1 MDKKWYFC
9 GYIINYK
16 ILDLRITMKKV
27 LIATCCIA
35 LLSGSLSVSAQTL
48 AGKSWSAD
56 NGNGTFTNPLFY
68 DEFSDPDIIRV
79 GEDYYLAGTT
89 MHSVPGLVVLHS
101 KDLVNW
107 KFSSYCFDRFDDSDD
122 FNLRN
127 DKEAYGQGIWAPAI
141 RYHNG
146 KFYIFSNINGHG
158 LQVYISDSAKGPWT
172 HHKVNGDIYDLSVLF
187 DEDGKIYA
195 VHKYGNVTVTELKPD
210 LSGPVEGSSK
220 VVIPEG
226 NAMGEGHHVYKINGM
241 YYILSADYSPMGRM
255 QCARSKSIWG
265 PYETCV
271 ISERESYGYAAGWS
285 VGNMGIGRPLPED
298 GFKFQNNKPNGVKLG
313 CATIHQG
320 GIVQAPDG
328 KWWGVS
334 MQDFNAV
341 GRTVCLSPITWVDGW
356 PYFGL
361 EKNLGRSPRTWFKP
375 NDAVKAPQTPYERC
389 DDFSGKTF
397 KPVWQWNHNP
407 NDKMWSLN
415 KERRGWLRLHSMPAK
430 QLLWAKN
437 TLTQRAIGPVSYTS
451 VKLDASRLK
460 VGDEAGLGAI
470 NTPYA
475 SLGVVKTDKGLNL
488 RCYDQNTNKEVL
500 KPLAKSKVVWLRLWG
515 DYDKSQLQYSYSLDG
530 KTWENIGEQMLSP
543 YQLKTFQGVRVALY
557 AFNKKELNG
566 GVADF
571 DDFKVEEPMADR
583 TANLPIGKTIRFS
596 NLADGS
602 LMDATGHGLMHSS
615 GNRKDMRNQVKFVVE
630 DRGKGKIALKTAD
643 GRYVYI
649 AGAGLSGDVRL
660 TSDSSKEEEFLWQD
674 MLYNRCM
681 LLSLKTQRYV
691 GKNPVDGSPYS
702 ADFQGAD
709 AGMKNGC
716 VFSWEIVE

>member
-1 MDKKWYFC
+1 
-9 GYIINYK
+9 
-16 ILDLRITMKKV
+16 MKKF
-27 LIATCCIA
+27 LFATCCIA
-35 LLSGSLSVSAQTL
+35 LLGSSQGASARKKSAATQTSASLKLGKQTL
-48 AGKSWSAD
+48 VGKSWSAD

-79 GEDYYLAGTT
+79 GEDYFLAGTT

-107 KFSSYCFDRFDDSDD
+107 EFSSYCFDRFDDSDD

-127 DKEAYGQGIWAPAI
+127 GKEAYGQGIWAPAI

-158 LQVYISDSAKGPWT
+158 LQVFISDSAKGPWK
-172 HHKVNGDIYDLSVLF
+172 HHQIKGDIYDLSVLF
-187 DEDGKIYA
+187 DDDGKIYA
-195 VHKYGNVTVTELKPD
+195 IHKYGNVTVTELKPD

-226 NAMGEGHHVYKINGM
+226 NAMGEGHHIYKINGM

-271 ISERESYGYAAGWS
+271 ISERESFGYSAAWT
-285 VGNMGIGRPLPED
+285 VGNVGLGRPVPED
-298 GFKFQNNKPNGVKLG
+298 GFVFKNNPAKDTRLS

-320 GIVQAPDG
+320 GIVEAPDG

-375 NDAVKAPQTPYERC
+375 NDAVKTPIATYDRC

-397 KPVWQWNHNP
+397 KPVWQWSHNP

-415 KERRGWLRLHSMPAK
+415 KERKGWLRLHAMPAK

-437 TLTQRAIGPVSYTS
+437 SLTQRAMGPVSYTS

-460 VGDEAGLGAI
+460 IGDEAGLGAI
-470 NTPYA
+470 NMPYA
-475 SLGVVKTDKGLNL
+475 SLGVVKTDKGLAL
-488 RCYDQNTNKEVL
+488 RCYDQNTNKEVI
-500 KPLAKSKVVWLRLWG
+500 KSLDKKVVWLRLWG
-515 DYDKSQLQYSYSLDG
+515 DYDKSQLQYAYSLDG
-530 KTWENIGEQMLSP
+530 KNWENIGEQILSP

-557 AFNKKELNG
+557 AFNKNEQNG

-571 DDFKVEEPMADR
+571 DDFMVEEPMADR
-583 TANLPIGKTIRFS
+583 TANLPIGKIVRFF
-596 NLADGS
+596 NLADGN
-602 LMDATGHGLMHSS
+602 LMNATKHGLMHDSW
-615 GNRKDMRNQVKFVVE
+615 NKKDMSQQVQFFVE
-630 DRGKGKIALKTAD
+630 DRGQGKVALKCAD

-660 TSDSSKEEEFLWQD
+660 TTDATQAEEFVWQD

-681 LLSLKTQRYV
+681 LLSMKTQRYV
-691 GKNPVDGSPYS
+691 GKHALDGSPYS

-716 VFSWEIVE
+716 VFTWEEVYSK

>member
-1 MDKKWYFC
+1 
-9 GYIINYK
+9 
-16 ILDLRITMKKV
+16 
-27 LIATCCIA
+27 
-35 LLSGSLSVSAQTL
+35 
-48 AGKSWSAD
+48 
-56 NGNGTFTNPLFY
+56 
-68 DEFSDPDIIRV
+68 
-79 GEDYYLAGTT
+79 
-89 MHSVPGLVVLHS
+89 
-101 KDLVNW
+101 
-107 KFSSYCFDRFDDSDD
+107 
-122 FNLRN
+122 
-127 DKEAYGQGIWAPAI
+127 
-141 RYHNG
+141 
-146 KFYIFSNINGHG
+146 
-158 LQVYISDSAKGPWT
+158 
-172 HHKVNGDIYDLSVLF
+172 
-187 DEDGKIYA
+187 
-195 VHKYGNVTVTELKPD
+195 
-210 LSGPVEGSSK
+210 
-220 VVIPEG
+220 
-226 NAMGEGHHVYKINGM
+226 
-241 YYILSADYSPMGRM
+241 
-255 QCARSKSIWG
+255 
-265 PYETCV
+265 
-271 ISERESYGYAAGWS
+271 
-285 VGNMGIGRPLPED
+285 
-298 GFKFQNNKPNGVKLG
+298 
-313 CATIHQG
+313 
-320 GIVQAPDG
+320 
-328 KWWGVS
+328 

-375 NDAVKAPQTPYERC
+375 NDMVKTPQAPYDRC

-415 KERRGWLRLHSMPAK
+415 KERKGWLRMHSMPAK

-530 KTWENIGEQMLSP
+530 KNWENIGEQMLSP

-557 AFNKKELNG
+557 AFNKKNVNG

-571 DDFKVEEPMADR
+571 DDFMVEEPMADR

-615 GNRKDMRNQVKFVVE
+615 GNRNDMRNQVKFVVE

-649 AGAGLSGDVRL
+649 SGAGLSGDVRL
-660 TSDSSKEEEFLWQD
+660 TSDSSKAEEFVWQD

-716 VFSWEIVE
+716 VFTWDVVE

>member
-1 MDKKWYFC
+1 
-9 GYIINYK
+9 
-16 ILDLRITMKKV
+16 MKKV
-27 LIATCCIA
+27 LFASCCMA
-35 LLSGSLSVSAQTL
+35 LLGCSVAATAQTKQL
-48 AGKSWSAD
+48 VKKSQPATATIKSWSAD
-56 NGNGTFTNPLFY
+56 NGNGTYTNPLFY

-107 KFSSYCFDRFDDSDD
+107 EFSSYCFDRFEDSDD

-127 DKEAYGQGIWAPAI
+127 GKEAYGQGIWAPAI

-158 LQVYISDSAKGPWT
+158 LQVFISDSAKGPWK
-172 HHKVNGDIYDLSVLF
+172 HHKIEGDIYDLSVLF
-187 DEDGKIYA
+187 DDDGKIYA
-195 VHKYGNVTVTELKPD
+195 IHKYGNVTVTELKPD

-271 ISERESYGYAAGWS
+271 ISERESFGYSAAWTTNNVGLGSS
-285 VGNMGIGRPLPED
+285 VPAD
-298 GFKFQNNKPNGVKLG
+298 GFEFKTGKPENTRLI
-313 CATIHQG
+313 CSTIHQG

-341 GRTVCLSPITWVDGW
+341 GRTTCLSPVTWVDGW

-375 NDAVKAPQTPYERC
+375 NDAVKTPQAPYDRC

-397 KPVWQWNHNP
+397 KPIWQWSHNP
-407 NDKMWSLN
+407 DDKMWSLN
-415 KERRGWLRLHSMPAK
+415 KERKGWLRLHSMPAK

-437 TLTQRAIGPVSYTS
+437 SLTQRAIGPVSYTS

-460 VGDEAGLGAI
+460 MGDEAGLGAI
-470 NTPYA
+470 NMPYA
-475 SLGVVKTDKGLNL
+475 SLGVVKTSNGLAL
-488 RCYDQNTNKEVL
+488 RCYDQRENKEVL
-500 KPLAKSKVVWLRLWG
+500 KDLDKANKVVWLRLYG

-530 KTWENIGEQMLSP
+530 KTWENIGGQIISS

-557 AFNKKELNG
+557 AFNKNEQNG
-566 GVADF
+566 GIADF

-583 TANLPIGKTIRFS
+583 TANLPLGKKVRFF
-596 NLADGS
+596 NLADGN
-602 LMDATGHGLMHSS
+602 LMDATRHGLMHDSWNKED
-615 GNRKDMRNQVKFVVE
+615 NREEVIFKVV
-630 DRGKGKIALKTAD
+630 DAGKGMVNLKTAD

-660 TSDSSKEEEFLWQD
+660 TTEAAKAEKFVWQD
-674 MLYNRCM
+674 MLYNHCM

-691 GKNPVDGSPYS
+691 GKHPKDGSPYS

-716 VFSWEIVE
+716 VFAWEEVK

>member
-1 MDKKWYFC
+1 MNK
-9 GYIINYK
+9 
-16 ILDLRITMKKV
+16 L
-27 LIATCCIA
+27 LIATFSLA
-35 LLSGSLSVSAQTL
+35 LCAGSISASAQNGQVSAQKKLVTQQQP
-48 AGKSWSAD
+48 SRTTWSAD
-56 NGNGTFTNPLFY
+56 NGNGTYTNPLFY

-107 KFSSYCFDRFDDSDD
+107 EFSSYCFDRFDDSDD

-127 DKEAYGQGIWAPAI
+127 GKEAYGQGIWAPAI

-158 LQVYISDSAKGPWT
+158 LQVFISDSAKGPWK
-172 HHKVNGDIYDLSVLF
+172 HHQIKGDIYDLSVLF
-187 DEDGKIYA
+187 DDDGKIYA
-195 VHKYGNVTVTELKPD
+195 IHKYGNVTVTELKPD

-226 NAMGEGHHVYKINGM
+226 NAMGEGHHIYKINGM

-271 ISERESYGYAAGWS
+271 ISERESFGYSAAWTVNN
-285 VGNMGIGRPLPED
+285 VGLGRPVPED
-298 GFKFQNNKPNGVKLG
+298 GFKFKTNKPSDETLI
-313 CATIHQG
+313 CSTIHQG
-320 GIVQAPDG
+320 GIVQAPNG

-341 GRTVCLSPITWVDGW
+341 GRTVCLSPVTWVDGW

-375 NDAVKAPQTPYERC
+375 NNVVKTPVATYDRC

-397 KPVWQWNHNP
+397 KSVWQWNHNP

-415 KERRGWLRLHSMPAK
+415 KERKGWLRLHSMPAK

-437 TLTQRAIGPVSYTS
+437 SLTQRAIGPVSYTS
-451 VKLDASRLK
+451 VKLDASKLK
-460 VGDEAGLGAI
+460 AGDEAGLGAI
-470 NTPYA
+470 NMPYS
-475 SLGVVKTDKGLNL
+475 SLGVVKTDKGLAL
-488 RCYDQNTNKEVL
+488 RCYDQNTNKEVVQ
-500 KPLAKSKVVWLRLWG
+500 PLDKKVVWLRLWG

-530 KTWENIGEQMLSP
+530 KNWENIGEQMISP

-557 AFNKKELNG
+557 AFNKKNVNG

-583 TANLPIGKTIRFS
+583 TANLPIGKTVRFF
-596 NLADGS
+596 NLADGN
-602 LMDATGHGLMHSS
+602 LMNATGHGLLHNSW
-615 GNRKDMRNQVKFVVE
+615 NRKDLSNQVKFVVE
-630 DRGKGKIALKTAD
+630 DRGQGKVALKAAD

-660 TSDSSKEEEFLWQD
+660 TSDASKAEVFVWQD
-674 MLYNRCM
+674 MLYNHCM

-691 GKNPVDGSPYS
+691 GKHPKDGSPYS

-716 VFSWEIVE
+716 VFSWEVVE

>member
-1 MDKKWYFC
+1 MNK
-9 GYIINYK
+9 
-16 ILDLRITMKKV
+16 LLV
-27 LIATCCIA
+27 ATFSLA
-35 LLSGSLSVSAQTL
+35 LCASSLSVSAQQKQT
-48 AGKSWSAD
+48 WSAD
-56 NGNGTFTNPLFY
+56 NGNGTYTNPLFY

-107 KFSSYCFDRFDDSDD
+107 EFSSYCFDRFDDSDD

-127 DKEAYGQGIWAPAI
+127 GKEAYGQGIWAPAI

-172 HHKVNGDIYDLSVLF
+172 HHKINGDIYDLSVLF
-187 DEDGKIYA
+187 DDDGKIYA
-195 VHKYGNVTVTELKPD
+195 IHKYGNVTVTELKPD

-226 NAMGEGHHVYKINGM
+226 NAMGEGHHIYKINGM

-271 ISERESYGYAAGWS
+271 ISERESFGYSAAWTVNN
-285 VGNMGIGRPLPED
+285 VGLGRPVPED
-298 GFKFQNNKPNGVKLG
+298 GFKFKNTHPVDTRLI
-313 CATIHQG
+313 CSTIHQG

-375 NDAVKAPQTPYERC
+375 NDAVKTPIATYDRC

-415 KERRGWLRLHSMPAK
+415 KERKGWLRLHAMPAK

-437 TLTQRAIGPVSYTS
+437 SLTQRAMGPVSYTS

-460 VGDEAGLGAI
+460 IGDEAGLGAI
-470 NTPYA
+470 NMPYA
-475 SLGVVKTDKGLNL
+475 SLGVVKTDKGFAL
-488 RCYDQNTNKEVL
+488 RCYDQNTNKEVI
-500 KPLAKSKVVWLRLWG
+500 KSLDKKVVWLRLWG
-515 DYDKSQLQYSYSLDG
+515 DYDKSQLQYAYSLDG
-530 KTWENIGEQMLSP
+530 KNWENIGEQILSP

-557 AFNKKELNG
+557 AFNKNEQNG
-566 GVADF
+566 GLADF
-571 DDFKVEEPMADR
+571 DDFMVEEPMADR
-583 TANLPIGKTIRFS
+583 TANLPIGKIVRFF
-596 NLADGS
+596 NLADGN
-602 LMDATGHGLMHSS
+602 LMNATKHGLMHDSW
-615 GNRKDMRNQVKFVVE
+615 NKKDMSQQVQFFVE
-630 DRGKGKIALKTAD
+630 DRGQGKVALKCAD

-660 TSDSSKEEEFLWQD
+660 TSDATQAEEFVWQD

-681 LLSLKTQRYV
+681 LLSMKTQRYV
-691 GKNPVDGSPYS
+691 GKHALDGSPYS

-716 VFSWEIVE
+716 VFTWEEVYSK

>member
-1 MDKKWYFC
+1 MNK
-9 GYIINYK
+9 
-16 ILDLRITMKKV
+16 L
-27 LIATCCIA
+27 LIATFSLA
-35 LLSGSLSVSAQTL
+35 LCAGSISASAQNGQVSAQKKLVTQQQP
-48 AGKSWSAD
+48 GRMTWSAD
-56 NGNGTFTNPLFY
+56 NGNGTYTNPLFY

-107 KFSSYCFDRFDDSDD
+107 EFSSYCFDRFDDSDD

-127 DKEAYGQGIWAPAI
+127 GKEAYGQGIWAPAI

-158 LQVYISDSAKGPWT
+158 LQVFISDSAKGPWK
-172 HHKVNGDIYDLSVLF
+172 HHQIKGDIYDLSVLF
-187 DEDGKIYA
+187 DDDGKIYA
-195 VHKYGNVTVTELKPD
+195 IHKYGNVTVTELKPD

-226 NAMGEGHHVYKINGM
+226 NAMGEGHHIYKINGM

-271 ISERESYGYAAGWS
+271 ISERESFGYSAAWTVNN
-285 VGNMGIGRPLPED
+285 VGLGRPVPED
-298 GFKFQNNKPNGVKLG
+298 GFKFKNNKPSDETLI
-313 CATIHQG
+313 CSTIHQG
-320 GIVQAPDG
+320 GIVQALDG

-341 GRTVCLSPITWVDGW
+341 GRTVCLSPVTWVDGW

-375 NDAVKAPQTPYERC
+375 NNVVKTPVATYDRY

-397 KPVWQWNHNP
+397 KPIWQWNHNP

-415 KERRGWLRLHSMPAK
+415 KERKGWLRLHSLLAK

-437 TLTQRAIGPVSYTS
+437 SLTQRAIGPVSYTS
-451 VKLDASRLK
+451 VKLDASKLK
-460 VGDEAGLGAI
+460 AGDEAGLGAI
-470 NTPYA
+470 NMPYA
-475 SLGVVKTDKGLNL
+475 SLGVVKTDKDLAL
-488 RCYDQNTNKEVL
+488 RCYDQNTNKEVVQ
-500 KPLAKSKVVWLRLWG
+500 PLDKKVVWLRLWG

-530 KTWENIGEQMLSP
+530 KNWENIGEQMISP

-557 AFNKKELNG
+557 AFNKKNVNG

-571 DDFKVEEPMADR
+571 DNFKVEEPMADR
-583 TANLPIGKTIRFS
+583 TANLPIGKTVRFF
-596 NLADGS
+596 NLADGN
-602 LMDATGHGLMHSS
+602 LMNATGHGLLHNSW
-615 GNRKDMRNQVKFVVE
+615 NRKDLSNQVKFVVE
-630 DRGKGKIALKTAD
+630 DRGQGKVALKAAD

-660 TSDSSKEEEFLWQD
+660 TSDASKAEEFVWQD
-674 MLYNRCM
+674 MLYNHCM

-691 GKNPVDGSPYS
+691 GKHPKDGSPYS

-716 VFSWEIVE
+716 VFSWEVVE

>member
-1 MDKKWYFC
+1 MNK
-9 GYIINYK
+9 
-16 ILDLRITMKKV
+16 L
-27 LIATCCIA
+27 LIATFSLA
-35 LLSGSLSVSAQTL
+35 LCAGSISASAQNGQVSAQKKLVTQQQP
-48 AGKSWSAD
+48 GRMTWSAD
-56 NGNGTFTNPLFY
+56 NGNGTYTNPLFY

-107 KFSSYCFDRFDDSDD
+107 EFSSFCFDRFDDSDD

-127 DKEAYGQGIWAPAI
+127 GKEAYGQGIWAPAI

-158 LQVYISDSAKGPWT
+158 LQVFISDSAKGPWK
-172 HHKVNGDIYDLSVLF
+172 HHQIKGDIYDLSVLF
-187 DEDGKIYA
+187 DDDGKIYA
-195 VHKYGNVTVTELKPD
+195 IHKYGNVTVTELKPD

-226 NAMGEGHHVYKINGM
+226 NAMGEGHHIYKINGM

-271 ISERESYGYAAGWS
+271 ISERESFGYSAAWTVNN
-285 VGNMGIGRPLPED
+285 VGLGRPVPED
-298 GFKFQNNKPNGVKLG
+298 GFKYKNNKPSDETLI
-313 CATIHQG
+313 CSTIHQG

-341 GRTVCLSPITWVDGW
+341 GRTVCLSPVTWVDGW

-375 NDAVKAPQTPYERC
+375 NNVVKTPVATYDRC

-397 KPVWQWNHNP
+397 KPIWQWNHNP

-415 KERRGWLRLHSMPAK
+415 KERKGWLRLHSLPAK

-437 TLTQRAIGPVSYTS
+437 SLTQRAIGPVSYTS
-451 VKLDASRLK
+451 VKLDASKLK
-460 VGDEAGLGAI
+460 AGDEAGLGAI
-470 NTPYA
+470 NMPYA
-475 SLGVVKTDKGLNL
+475 SLGVVKTDKGLAL
-488 RCYDQNTNKEVL
+488 RCYDQNTNKEVVQ
-500 KPLAKSKVVWLRLWG
+500 PLDKKVVWLRLWG

-530 KTWENIGEQMLSP
+530 KNWENIGEQMISP

-557 AFNKKELNG
+557 AFNKKNVNG

-571 DDFKVEEPMADR
+571 DNFKVEEPMADR
-583 TANLPIGKTIRFS
+583 TANLPIGKTVRFF
-596 NLADGS
+596 NLADGN
-602 LMDATGHGLMHSS
+602 LMNATGHGLLHNSW
-615 GNRKDMRNQVKFVVE
+615 NRKDLSNQVKFVVE
-630 DRGKGKIALKTAD
+630 DRGQGKVALKAAD

-660 TSDSSKEEEFLWQD
+660 TSDASKAEEFVWQD
-674 MLYNRCM
+674 MLYNHCM

-691 GKNPVDGSPYS
+691 GKHPKDGSPYS

-716 VFSWEIVE
+716 VFSWEVVE

>member
-1 MDKKWYFC
+1 
-9 GYIINYK
+9 
-16 ILDLRITMKKV
+16 MKKV
-27 LIATCCIA
+27 WFIACCTA
-35 LLSGSLSVSAQTL
+35 LLGLPLHADAQ
-48 AGKSWSAD
+48 SWAAD
-56 NGNGTFTNPLFY
+56 NGNGTYTNPLFY

-79 GEDYYLAGTT
+79 GETYYLAGTT
-89 MHSVPGLVVLHS
+89 MHSVPGLVILQS
-101 KDLVNW
+101 QDLVNW
-107 KFSSYCFDRFDDSDD
+107 ELASYCFDRFDNSDD

-127 DKEAYGQGIWAPAI
+127 GKEAYGQGIWAPCI

-146 KFYIFSNINGHG
+146 KFYVFSNINGHG
-158 LQVYISDSAKGPWT
+158 LQVFISDSAKGPWT
-172 HHKVNGDIYDLSVLF
+172 HQKIDGDIYDLSVLF
-187 DEDGKIYA
+187 DEDGKVYA

-265 PYETCV
+265 PYETCA
-271 ISERESYGYAAGWS
+271 ISVRESYGYSAAW
-285 VGNMGIGRPLPED
+285 VVNNMGIGRPLPED
-298 GFKFQNNKPNGVKLG
+298 GFVFKSNKPEDTKLA

-320 GIVQAPDG
+320 GIVEASDG
-328 KWWGVS
+328 SWWGVS

-341 GRTVCLSPITWVDGW
+341 GRTTCLSPVTWVDGW

-375 NDAVKAPQTPYERC
+375 NDKVKTPRAPYDRC
-389 DDFSGKTF
+389 DDFSGKTL

-415 KERRGWLRLHSMPAK
+415 KERKGWLRLHSMPAQ

-437 TLTQRAIGPVSYTS
+437 SLTQRAIGPVSYTS

-475 SLGVVKTDKGLNL
+475 SLGVVKTNEGLRL
-488 RCYDQNTNKEVL
+488 RWYDQNENKGTVKTL
-500 KPLAKSKVVWLRLWG
+500 DSKVVWLRLWG
-515 DYDKSQLQYSYSLDG
+515 DYDKSLLQYSYSLDG
-530 KTWENIGEQMLSP
+530 ANWTNIGDRMLSP
-543 YQLKTFQGVRVALY
+543 YQLKSFQGVRVALY
-557 AFNKKELNG
+557 AFNRDGKKG

-571 DDFKVEEPMADR
+571 DDFKVEEPLADR
-583 TANLPIGKTIRFS
+583 TANLPVGQKVVFT
-596 NLADGS
+596 NLADS
-602 LMDATGHGLMHSS
+602 TLLLAHRHGMLHI
-615 GNRKDMRNQVKFVVE
+615 GWNKE
-630 DRGKGKIALKTAD
+630 DRSREVIFEVLDGGNGTVKLRCAD

-649 AGAGLSGDVRL
+649 AGAGLSADVRL
-660 TSDSSKEEEFLWQD
+660 TTDETKAERFVWQD

-681 LLSLKTQRYV
+681 LLSLKTQRYI
-691 GKNPVDGSPYS
+691 GKNPVDGSPYA

-709 AGMKNGC
+709 AGMRNGC
-716 VFSWEIVE
+716 VFRWERYSK

>member
-1 MDKKWYFC
+1 
-9 GYIINYK
+9 
-16 ILDLRITMKKV
+16 MKKF
-27 LIATCCIA
+27 LFATCCIA
-35 LLSGSLSVSAQTL
+35 LLGSSLGASARKKSAATQTSASLKLGKQTL
-48 AGKSWSAD
+48 VGKSWSAD

-107 KFSSYCFDRFDDSDD
+107 EFSSYCFDRFDDSDD

-127 DKEAYGQGIWAPAI
+127 GKEAYGQGIWAPAI

-158 LQVYISDSAKGPWT
+158 LQVFISDSAKGPWK
-172 HHKVNGDIYDLSVLF
+172 HHQIKGDIYDLSVLF
-187 DEDGKIYA
+187 DDDGKIYA
-195 VHKYGNVTVTELKPD
+195 IHKYGNVTVTELKPD

-226 NAMGEGHHVYKINGM
+226 NAMGEGHHIYKINGM

-271 ISERESYGYAAGWS
+271 ISERESFGYSAAWT
-285 VGNMGIGRPLPED
+285 VGNVGLGRPVPED
-298 GFKFQNNKPNGVKLG
+298 GFVFKNNPAKDTRLS

-320 GIVQAPDG
+320 GIVEAPDG

-375 NDAVKAPQTPYERC
+375 NDAVKTPIATYDRC

-397 KPVWQWNHNP
+397 KPVWQWSHNP
-407 NDKMWSLN
+407 NDKKWSLN
-415 KERRGWLRLHSMPAK
+415 KERKGWLRLHAMPAK

-437 TLTQRAIGPVSYTS
+437 SLTQRAMGPVSYTS

-460 VGDEAGLGAI
+460 IGDEAGLGAI
-470 NTPYA
+470 NMPYA
-475 SLGVVKTDKGLNL
+475 SLGVVKTDKGLAL
-488 RCYDQNTNKEVL
+488 RCYDQNTNKEVI
-500 KPLAKSKVVWLRLWG
+500 KSLDKKVVWLRLWG
-515 DYDKSQLQYSYSLDG
+515 DYDKSQLQYAYSLDG
-530 KTWENIGEQMLSP
+530 KNWENIGEQILSP

-557 AFNKKELNG
+557 AFNKNEQNG

-571 DDFKVEEPMADR
+571 DDFMVEEPMADR
-583 TANLPIGKTIRFS
+583 TANLPIGKIVRFF
-596 NLADGS
+596 NLADGN
-602 LMDATGHGLMHSS
+602 LMNATKHGLMHDSW
-615 GNRKDMRNQVKFVVE
+615 NKKDMSQQVQFFVE
-630 DRGKGKIALKTAD
+630 DRGQGKVALKCAD

-660 TSDSSKEEEFLWQD
+660 TTDATQAEEFVWQD

-681 LLSLKTQRYV
+681 LLSMKTQRYV
-691 GKNPVDGSPYS
+691 GKHALDGSPYS

-716 VFSWEIVE
+716 VFTWEEVYSK

>member
-1 MDKKWYFC
+1 MNK
-9 GYIINYK
+9 
-16 ILDLRITMKKV
+16 L
-27 LIATCCIA
+27 LIATFSLA
-35 LLSGSLSVSAQTL
+35 LCAGSISALAQNGQVSAQKKLVTQQQP
-48 AGKSWSAD
+48 GRMTWSAD
-56 NGNGTFTNPLFY
+56 NGNGTYTNPLFY

-107 KFSSYCFDRFDDSDD
+107 EFSSYCFDRFDDSDD

-127 DKEAYGQGIWAPAI
+127 GKEAYGQGIWAPAI

-158 LQVYISDSAKGPWT
+158 LQVYISDSAKGPWK
-172 HHKVNGDIYDLSVLF
+172 HHQIKGDIYDLSVLF
-187 DEDGKIYA
+187 DDDGKIYA
-195 VHKYGNVTVTELKPD
+195 IHKYGNVTVTELKPD

-226 NAMGEGHHVYKINGM
+226 NAMGEGHHIYKINGM

-271 ISERESYGYAAGWS
+271 ISERESFGYSAAWTVNN
-285 VGNMGIGRPLPED
+285 VGLGRPVPED
-298 GFKFQNNKPNGVKLG
+298 GFKFKNNKPSDETLI
-313 CATIHQG
+313 CSTIHQG

-341 GRTVCLSPITWVDGW
+341 GRTVCLSPVTWVDGW

-375 NDAVKAPQTPYERC
+375 NDVIKTPVATYDRC

-397 KPVWQWNHNP
+397 KPIWQWNHNP

-415 KERRGWLRLHSMPAK
+415 RERKGWLRLHSMPAK

-437 TLTQRAIGPVSYTS
+437 SLTQRAIGPVSYTS
-451 VKLDASRLK
+451 VKLDASKLK
-460 VGDEAGLGAI
+460 AGDEAGLGAI
-470 NTPYA
+470 NMPYA
-475 SLGVVKTDKGLNL
+475 SLGVVKTDKGLAL
-488 RCYDQNTNKEVL
+488 RCYDQNTNKEVV
-500 KPLAKSKVVWLRLWG
+500 KPLDKRVVWLRLWG

-530 KTWENIGEQMLSP
+530 KNWENIGGQMISP

-557 AFNKKELNG
+557 AFNTKNANG

-571 DDFKVEEPMADR
+571 DNFKVEEPMADR
-583 TANLPIGKTIRFS
+583 TANLPIGKTVRFF
-596 NLADGS
+596 NLADGN
-602 LMDATGHGLMHSS
+602 LMNATRHGVMHNSW
-615 GNRKDMRNQVKFVVE
+615 NKKDMSNQVKFVVE
-630 DRGKGKIALKTAD
+630 ARGQGKVALKTAD

-660 TSDSSKEEEFLWQD
+660 TADAGKAEEFVWQD
-674 MLYNRCM
+674 MLYNHCM

-691 GKNPVDGSPYS
+691 GKHTADGSPYS

-716 VFSWEIVE
+716 VFAWEIVE

>member
-1 MDKKWYFC
+1 MNK
-9 GYIINYK
+9 
-16 ILDLRITMKKV
+16 L
-27 LIATCCIA
+27 LIATFSLA
-35 LLSGSLSVSAQTL
+35 LCAGSISALAQNGQVSAQKKLVTQQQP
-48 AGKSWSAD
+48 GRMTWSAD
-56 NGNGTFTNPLFY
+56 NGNGTYTNPLFY

-107 KFSSYCFDRFDDSDD
+107 EFSSYCFDRFDDSDD

-127 DKEAYGQGIWAPAI
+127 GKEAYGQGIWAPAI

-158 LQVYISDSAKGPWT
+158 LQVYISDSAKGPWK
-172 HHKVNGDIYDLSVLF
+172 HHQIKGDIYDLSVLF
-187 DEDGKIYA
+187 DDDGKIYA
-195 VHKYGNVTVTELKPD
+195 IHKYGNVTVTELKPD

-226 NAMGEGHHVYKINGM
+226 NAMGEGHHIYKINGL

-271 ISERESYGYAAGWS
+271 ISERESFGYSAAWTVNN
-285 VGNMGIGRPLPED
+285 VGLGRPVPED
-298 GFKFQNNKPNGVKLG
+298 GFKFKNNKPSDETLI
-313 CATIHQG
+313 CSTIHQG

-341 GRTVCLSPITWVDGW
+341 GRTVCLSPVTWVDGW

-375 NDAVKAPQTPYERC
+375 NDVIKTPVATYDRC

-397 KPVWQWNHNP
+397 KPIWQWNHNP

-415 KERRGWLRLHSMPAK
+415 RERKGWLRLHSMPAK

-437 TLTQRAIGPVSYTS
+437 SLTQRAIGPVSYTS
-451 VKLDASRLK
+451 VKLDASKLK
-460 VGDEAGLGAI
+460 AGDEAGLGAI
-470 NTPYA
+470 NMPYA
-475 SLGVVKTDKGLNL
+475 SLGVVKTDKGLAL
-488 RCYDQNTNKEVL
+488 RCYDQNTNKEVV
-500 KPLAKSKVVWLRLWG
+500 KPLDKRVVWLRLWG

-530 KTWENIGEQMLSP
+530 KNWENIGGQMISP

-557 AFNKKELNG
+557 AFNTKNANG

-571 DDFKVEEPMADR
+571 DNFKVEEPMADR
-583 TANLPIGKTIRFS
+583 TANLPIGKTVRFF

-602 LMDATGHGLMHSS
+602 LMDATRHGLMHSS
-615 GNRKDMRNQVKFVVE
+615 GNRKNMSNGVKFLVE
-630 DRGKGKIALKTAD
+630 DRGQGKIALKTAD

-660 TSDSSKEEEFLWQD
+660 TSDSSKADEFVWQD
-674 MLYNRCM
+674 MLYNHCM
-681 LLSLKTQRYV
+681 LLSLKMQRYV
-691 GKNPVDGSPYS
+691 GKHTADGSPYS

-716 VFSWEIVE
+716 VFAWEIVE

>member
-1 MDKKWYFC
+1 MNK
-9 GYIINYK
+9 
-16 ILDLRITMKKV
+16 L
-27 LIATCCIA
+27 LIATFSLA
-35 LLSGSLSVSAQTL
+35 LCAGSISASAQNGQVSAQKKLVTQQQP
-48 AGKSWSAD
+48 GRMTWSAD
-56 NGNGTFTNPLFY
+56 NGNGTYTNPLFY

-107 KFSSYCFDRFDDSDD
+107 EFSSYCFDRFDDSDD

-127 DKEAYGQGIWAPAI
+127 GKEAYGQGIWAPAI

-158 LQVYISDSAKGPWT
+158 LQVFISDSAKGPWK
-172 HHKVNGDIYDLSVLF
+172 HHQIKGDIYDLSVLF
-187 DEDGKIYA
+187 DDDGKIYA
-195 VHKYGNVTVTELKPD
+195 IHKYGNVTVTELKPD

-226 NAMGEGHHVYKINGM
+226 NAMGEGHHIYKINGM

-271 ISERESYGYAAGWS
+271 ISERESFGYSAAWTVNN
-285 VGNMGIGRPLPED
+285 VGLGRPVPED
-298 GFKFQNNKPNGVKLG
+298 GFKFKNNKPSDETLI
-313 CATIHQG
+313 CSTIHQG

-341 GRTVCLSPITWVDGW
+341 GRTVCLSPVTWVDGW

-375 NDAVKAPQTPYERC
+375 NNVVKTPVATYDRC

-397 KPVWQWNHNP
+397 KPIWQWNHNP

-415 KERRGWLRLHSMPAK
+415 KERKGWLRLHSLPAK

-437 TLTQRAIGPVSYTS
+437 SLTQRAIGPVSYTS
-451 VKLDASRLK
+451 VKLDASKLK
-460 VGDEAGLGAI
+460 AGDEAGLGAI
-470 NTPYA
+470 NMPYA
-475 SLGVVKTDKGLNL
+475 SLGVVKTDKGLAL
-488 RCYDQNTNKEVL
+488 RCCDQNTSKEVV
-500 KPLAKSKVVWLRLWG
+500 KPLDKKVVWLRLWG

-530 KTWENIGEQMLSP
+530 KNWENIGEQMISP

-557 AFNKKELNG
+557 AFNKKNVNG

-583 TANLPIGKTIRFS
+583 TANLPIGKTVRFF
-596 NLADGS
+596 NLADGN
-602 LMDATGHGLMHSS
+602 LMNATGHGLLHNSW
-615 GNRKDMRNQVKFVVE
+615 NRKDLSNQVKFVVE
-630 DRGKGKIALKTAD
+630 DRGQGKVALKAAD

-660 TSDSSKEEEFLWQD
+660 TSDASKAEEFVWQD
-674 MLYNRCM
+674 MLYNHCM

-691 GKNPVDGSPYS
+691 GKHPKDGSPYS

-716 VFSWEIVE
+716 VFSWEVVE

>member
-1 MDKKWYFC
+1 
-9 GYIINYK
+9 
-16 ILDLRITMKKV
+16 MKKF
-27 LIATCCIA
+27 LFATCCIA
-35 LLSGSLSVSAQTL
+35 LLGSSLGASARKKSAATQTSASLKLGKQTL
-48 AGKSWSAD
+48 VGKSWSAD

-107 KFSSYCFDRFDDSDD
+107 EFSSYCFDRFDDSDD

-127 DKEAYGQGIWAPAI
+127 GKEAYGQGIWAPAI

-158 LQVYISDSAKGPWT
+158 LQVFISDSAKGPWK
-172 HHKVNGDIYDLSVLF
+172 HHQIKGDIYDLSVLF
-187 DEDGKIYA
+187 DDDGKIYA
-195 VHKYGNVTVTELKPD
+195 IHKYGNVTVTELKPD

-226 NAMGEGHHVYKINGM
+226 NAMGEGHHIYKINGM

-271 ISERESYGYAAGWS
+271 ISERESFGYSAAWT
-285 VGNMGIGRPLPED
+285 VGNVGLGRPVPED
-298 GFKFQNNKPNGVKLG
+298 GFVFKNNPAKDTRLS

-320 GIVQAPDG
+320 GIVEAPDG

-375 NDAVKAPQTPYERC
+375 NDAVKTPIATYDRC

-397 KPVWQWNHNP
+397 KPVWQWSHNP

-415 KERRGWLRLHSMPAK
+415 KERKGWLRLHAMPAK

-437 TLTQRAIGPVSYTS
+437 SLTQRAMGPVSYTS

-460 VGDEAGLGAI
+460 IGDEAGLGAI
-470 NTPYA
+470 NMPYA
-475 SLGVVKTDKGLNL
+475 SLGVVKTDKGLAL
-488 RCYDQNTNKEVL
+488 RCYDQNTNKEVI
-500 KPLAKSKVVWLRLWG
+500 KSLDKKVVWLRLWG
-515 DYDKSQLQYSYSLDG
+515 DYDKSQLQYAYSLDG
-530 KTWENIGEQMLSP
+530 KNWENIGEQILSP

-557 AFNKKELNG
+557 AFNKNEQNG

-571 DDFKVEEPMADR
+571 DDFMVEEPMADR
-583 TANLPIGKTIRFS
+583 TANLPIGKTVRLF
-596 NLADGS
+596 NLADGN
-602 LMDATGHGLMHSS
+602 LMNATKHGLMYDSW
-615 GNRKDMRNQVKFVVE
+615 NKQDMSQQVQFFVE
-630 DRGKGKIALKTAD
+630 DRGKGKVALKCAD

-660 TSDSSKEEEFLWQD
+660 TTDATQAEEFVWQD

-681 LLSLKTQRYV
+681 LLSMKTQRYV
-691 GKNPVDGSPYS
+691 GKHALDGSPYS

-716 VFSWEIVE
+716 VFTWEEIYSK

>member
-1 MDKKWYFC
+1 
-9 GYIINYK
+9 
-16 ILDLRITMKKV
+16 MKK
-27 LIATCCIA
+27 LLFATCCIA
-35 LLSGSLSVSAQTL
+35 LLGGSLEASAQKKSAAKNVLTQTL
-48 AGKSWSAD
+48 KGKSWSAD

-107 KFSSYCFDRFDDSDD
+107 EFSSYCFDRFDDSDD

-127 DKEAYGQGIWAPAI
+127 GKEAYGQGIWAPAI

-298 GFKFQNNKPNGVKLG
+298 GYQFNNNRPNGVNLG

-334 MQDFNAV
+334 MLDFNAV
-341 GRTVCLSPITWVDGW
+341 GRTVCLSPVTWVDGW

-375 NDAVKAPQTPYERC
+375 NDAVKTPQAPYDRC

-415 KERRGWLRLHSMPAK
+415 KERKGWLRLHSMPAK

-437 TLTQRAIGPVSYTS
+437 SLTQRAIGPVSYTS
-451 VKLDASRLK
+451 VKLDVSRLK
-460 VGDEAGLGAI
+460 MGDEAGLGAM

-475 SLGVVKTDKGLNL
+475 SLGVMKTEKGLSL

-500 KPLAKSKVVWLRLWG
+500 KPIAKNKVVWLRLWG
-515 DYDKSQLQYSYSLDG
+515 DYDKSLLQYSYSLDG
-530 KTWENIGEQMLSP
+530 KTWENIGEQMLSS

-557 AFNKKELNG
+557 AFNKAGVNG

-583 TANLPIGKTIRFS
+583 TANLPIGKTIRLF
-596 NLADGS
+596 NLADGN
-602 LMDATGHGLMHSS
+602 LMNATAHGLMHSS
-615 GNRKDMRNQVKFVVE
+615 SNIKEMSNGVKFIIE
-630 DRGKGKIALKTAD
+630 DRGQGKIALKTAD

-660 TSDSSKEEEFLWQD
+660 TSDASHAEEFVWQD

-681 LLSLKTQRYV
+681 LLSLKTQRYI
-691 GKNPVDGSPYS
+691 GKHPTDGSPYS
-702 ADFQGAD
+702 ADFKGAD

-716 VFSWEIVE
+716 VFSWEVVE

>member
-1 MDKKWYFC
+1 
-9 GYIINYK
+9 
-16 ILDLRITMKKV
+16 MKKV

-107 KFSSYCFDRFDDSDD
+107 EFSSYCFDRFDDSDD

-127 DKEAYGQGIWAPAI
+127 GKEAYGQGIWAPAI

-298 GFKFQNNKPNGVKLG
+298 GFNFQNNKPNGQNLG

-356 PYFGL
+356 PFFGL

-375 NDAVKAPQTPYERC
+375 NDMVKTPQAPYERC

-415 KERRGWLRLHSMPAK
+415 KERKGWLRLHSMPAK

-530 KTWENIGEQMLSP
+530 KNWENIGEQMLSS

-583 TANLPIGKTIRFS
+583 TCNLPIGKTIRFF

-602 LMDATGHGLMHSS
+602 LMNATGHGLMHSS
-615 GNRKDMRNQVKFVVE
+615 GNLKDMSNQVKFVVE

-660 TSDSSKEEEFLWQD
+660 TSDSSKAEEFLWQD

-709 AGMKNGC
+709 AGMKNGS

>member
-1 MDKKWYFC
+1 MTTLKAEKRDPQVKAKKLRRE
-9 GYIINYK
+9 GYVTGI
-16 ILDLRITMKKV
+16 
-27 LIATCCIA
+27 
-35 LLSGSLSVSAQTL
+35 LSGKEMKEPVALQFDVAEAAKFIKANKEGTQIYLDIEGEKVDALVKNIDYNPIEKQLMALDFQALVAGEKVSTTVAVKLEHTELVQ
-48 AGKSWSAD
+48 GIVEQEMEEIHYKAD
-56 NGNGTFTNPLFY
+56 PANLLDTIVIDFNGYPA
-68 DEFSDPDIIRV
+68 DVRDIHV
-79 GEDYYLAGTT
+79 
-89 MHSVPGLVVLHS
+89 
-101 KDLVNW
+101 KDL
-107 KFSSYCFDRFDDSDD
+107 
-122 FNLRN
+122 
-127 DKEAYGQGIWAPAI
+127 P
-141 RYHNG
+141 
-146 KFYIFSNINGHG
+146 
-158 LQVYISDSAKGPWT
+158 
-172 HHKVNGDIYDLSVLF
+172 
-187 DEDGKIYA
+187 
-195 VHKYGNVTVTELKPD
+195 
-210 LSGPVEGSSK
+210 
-220 VVIPEG
+220 IPEG
-226 NAMGEGHHVYKINGM
+226 NAMGEGHHIYKINGM

-298 GFKFQNNKPNGVKLG
+298 GFKFQNNKPNGLNLG

-375 NDAVKAPQTPYERC
+375 NDMVKTPQAPYDRC

-415 KERRGWLRLHSMPAK
+415 KERKGWLRLHSMPAK

-475 SLGVVKTDKGLNL
+475 LLGVVKTDKGLVL
-488 RCYDQNTNKEVL
+488 RCYDQNTNKEVV
-500 KPLAKSKVVWLRLWG
+500 KPLDKKVVWLRLWG

-530 KTWENIGEQMLSP
+530 MNWENIGEQMLSP

-615 GNRKDMRNQVKFVVE
+615 SNRNDMRNQVKFVVE

-660 TSDSSKEEEFLWQD
+660 TSDSSKAEEFVWQD

-691 GKNPVDGSPYS
+691 GKNPIDGSPYS
-702 ADFQGAD
+702 ADFQGTD

-716 VFSWEIVE
+716 VFGWEVVE

>member
-1 MDKKWYFC
+1 MNK
-9 GYIINYK
+9 
-16 ILDLRITMKKV
+16 
-27 LIATCCIA
+27 LIFATCCLA
-35 LLSGSLSVSAQTL
+35 LCGSALPLSAQKKT
-48 AGKSWSAD
+48 ADKAATQQMANTKSWSAD

-101 KDLVNW
+101 KDMVNW
-107 KFSSYCFDRFDDSDD
+107 EFASYCFDRFDGSDD
-122 FNLRN
+122 FNLKN
-127 DKEAYGQGIWAPAI
+127 GKEAYGQGIWAPAI

-158 LQVYISDSAKGPWT
+158 LQVFISDSAKGPWK
-172 HHKVNGDIYDLSVLF
+172 HHKIEGDIYDLSVLF
-187 DEDGKIYA
+187 DDDGKIYA
-195 VHKYGNVTVTELKPD
+195 IHKYGNVTVTELKPD

-271 ISERESYGYAAGWS
+271 ISERESYGYSAALTIS
-285 VGNMGIGRPLPED
+285 NVGLGCPVPED
-298 GFKFQNNKPNGVKLG
+298 GFNFKTDHPASTQLI
-313 CATIHQG
+313 CSTIHQG
-320 GIVQAPDG
+320 GIVQATDG
-328 KWWGVS
+328 SWWGVS

-341 GRTVCLSPITWVDGW
+341 GRTTSLSPVTWVDGW

-375 NDAVKAPQTPYERC
+375 NDKVKSPAATYNRC
-389 DDFSGKTF
+389 DDFSESAF

-407 NDKMWSLN
+407 DDKMWSLN
-415 KERRGWLRLHSMPAK
+415 KERKGWLRLHSMPAE

-460 VGDEAGLGAI
+460 QGDEAGLGAI
-470 NTPYA
+470 NMPYA
-475 SLGVVKTDKGLNL
+475 SLGVVKGDKGLTL
-488 RCYDQNTNKEVL
+488 RCYNQDTSKETTVSL
-500 KPLAKSKVVWLRLWG
+500 SKSTVWLRLWG
-515 DYDKSQLQYSYSLDG
+515 DYDKSKLQYSYSLDG
-530 KTWENIGEQMLSP
+530 KTWTNIGEEITSP
-543 YQLKTFQGVRVALY
+543 YQLKTFQGVRVGLY
-557 AFNKKELNG
+557 VFNKANRNG
-566 GVADF
+566 GMADF
-571 DDFKVEEPMADR
+571 DDFKVEEPLADR
-583 TANLPIGKTIRFS
+583 SANLPLGKTVRFF
-596 NLADGS
+596 NLADGN
-602 LMDATGHGLMHSS
+602 LMNATKHGVMHNSW
-615 GNRKDMRNQVKFVVE
+615 NKDDRSEQVLFTIE
-630 DRGKGKIALKTAD
+630 DRGQGKVALKCAD

-660 TSDSSKEEEFLWQD
+660 TDDRNKAEEFVWQD

-691 GKNPVDGSPYS
+691 GKHPLDGSPYA
-702 ADFQGAD
+702 ADYQGAD

-716 VFSWEIVE
+716 VFTWKTVE

>member
-1 MDKKWYFC
+1 MNK
-9 GYIINYK
+9 
-16 ILDLRITMKKV
+16 L
-27 LIATCCIA
+27 LIATFSLA
-35 LLSGSLSVSAQTL
+35 LCAGSISASAQNGQVSAQKKLVTQQQP
-48 AGKSWSAD
+48 GRMTWSAD
-56 NGNGTFTNPLFY
+56 NGNGTYTNPLFY

-107 KFSSYCFDRFDDSDD
+107 EFSSYCFDRFDDSDD

-127 DKEAYGQGIWAPAI
+127 GKEAYGQGIWAPAI

-158 LQVYISDSAKGPWT
+158 LQVFISDSAKGPWK
-172 HHKVNGDIYDLSVLF
+172 HHQIKGDIYDLSVLF
-187 DEDGKIYA
+187 DDDGKIYA
-195 VHKYGNVTVTELKPD
+195 IHKYGNVTVTELKPD

-226 NAMGEGHHVYKINGM
+226 NAMGEGHHIYKINGM

-271 ISERESYGYAAGWS
+271 ISERESFGYSAAWTVNN
-285 VGNMGIGRPLPED
+285 VGLGRPVPED
-298 GFKFQNNKPNGVKLG
+298 GFKFKNNKPSDETLI
-313 CATIHQG
+313 CSTIHQG

-341 GRTVCLSPITWVDGW
+341 GRTVCLSPVTWVDGW

-375 NDAVKAPQTPYERC
+375 NNVVKTPVATYDRC

-397 KPVWQWNHNP
+397 KPIWQWNHNP

-415 KERRGWLRLHSMPAK
+415 KERKGWLRLHSLPAK

-437 TLTQRAIGPVSYTS
+437 SLTQRAIGPVSYTS
-451 VKLDASRLK
+451 VKLDASKLK
-460 VGDEAGLGAI
+460 AGDEAGLGAI
-470 NTPYA
+470 NMPYA
-475 SLGVVKTDKGLNL
+475 SLGVVKTDKGLAL
-488 RCYDQNTNKEVL
+488 RCYDQNTSKEVVQ
-500 KPLAKSKVVWLRLWG
+500 PLDKKVVWLRLWG

-530 KTWENIGEQMLSP
+530 KNWENIGEQMISP

-557 AFNKKELNG
+557 AFNKKNVNG

-571 DDFKVEEPMADR
+571 DNFKVEEPMADR
-583 TANLPIGKTIRFS
+583 TANLPIGKTVRFF
-596 NLADGS
+596 NLADGN
-602 LMDATGHGLMHSS
+602 LMNATGHGLMHNSW
-615 GNRKDMRNQVKFVVE
+615 NRRDLSNQVKFVVE
-630 DRGKGKIALKTAD
+630 DRGQGKVALKAAD

-660 TSDSSKEEEFLWQD
+660 TSDASKAEEFVWQD
-674 MLYNRCM
+674 MLYNHCM

-691 GKNPVDGSPYS
+691 GKHPKDGSPYS

-716 VFSWEIVE
+716 VFSWEVVE

>member
-1 MDKKWYFC
+1 
-9 GYIINYK
+9 
-16 ILDLRITMKKV
+16 MKK
-27 LIATCCIA
+27 LLFATCCIA
-35 LLSGSLSVSAQTL
+35 LLGGSLEASAQKKSAAKNVLTQTL
-48 AGKSWSAD
+48 KGKSWSAD

-107 KFSSYCFDRFDDSDD
+107 EFSSYCFDRFDDSDD

-127 DKEAYGQGIWAPAI
+127 GKEAYGQGIWAPAI

-298 GFKFQNNKPNGVKLG
+298 GYQFNNNRPNGVNLG

-334 MQDFNAV
+334 MLDFNAV

-375 NDAVKAPQTPYERC
+375 NDAVKTPQAPYDRC

-415 KERRGWLRLHSMPAK
+415 KERKGWLRLHSMPAK

-437 TLTQRAIGPVSYTS
+437 SLTQRAIGPVSYTS
-451 VKLDASRLK
+451 VKLDVSRLK
-460 VGDEAGLGAI
+460 MGDEAGLGAM

-475 SLGVVKTDKGLNL
+475 SLGVMKTEKGLSL
-488 RCYDQNTNKEVL
+488 RCYDQNTNKEVQ
-500 KPLAKSKVVWLRLWG
+500 KPIAKNKVVWLRLWG
-515 DYDKSQLQYSYSLDG
+515 DYDKSLLQYSYSLDG
-530 KTWENIGEQMLSP
+530 KTWENIGEQMLSS

-557 AFNKKELNG
+557 AFNKAGVNG

-583 TANLPIGKTIRFS
+583 TANLPIGKTIRLF
-596 NLADGS
+596 NLADGN
-602 LMDATGHGLMHSS
+602 LMNATAHGLMHSS
-615 GNRKDMRNQVKFVVE
+615 SNIKEMSNGVKFIIE
-630 DRGKGKIALKTAD
+630 DRGQGKIALKTAD

-660 TSDSSKEEEFLWQD
+660 TSDASHAEEFVWQD

-681 LLSLKTQRYV
+681 LLSLKTQRYI
-691 GKNPVDGSPYS
+691 GKHPTDGSPYS

-716 VFSWEIVE
+716 VFSWEVVE

>member
-1 MDKKWYFC
+1 MNK
-9 GYIINYK
+9 
-16 ILDLRITMKKV
+16 L
-27 LIATCCIA
+27 LIATFSLA
-35 LLSGSLSVSAQTL
+35 LCAGSISALAQNGQVSAQKKLVTQQQP
-48 AGKSWSAD
+48 GRMTWSAD
-56 NGNGTFTNPLFY
+56 NGNGTYTNPLFY

-107 KFSSYCFDRFDDSDD
+107 EFSSYCFDRFDDSDD

-127 DKEAYGQGIWAPAI
+127 GKEAYGQGIWAPAI

-158 LQVYISDSAKGPWT
+158 LQVYISDSAKGPWK
-172 HHKVNGDIYDLSVLF
+172 HHQIKGDIYDLSVLF
-187 DEDGKIYA
+187 DDDGKIYA
-195 VHKYGNVTVTELKPD
+195 IHKYGNVTVTELKPD

-226 NAMGEGHHVYKINGM
+226 NAMGEGHHIYKINGM

-271 ISERESYGYAAGWS
+271 ISERESFGYSAAWTVNN
-285 VGNMGIGRPLPED
+285 VGLGRPVPED
-298 GFKFQNNKPNGVKLG
+298 GFKFKNNKPSDETLI
-313 CATIHQG
+313 CSTIHQG

-341 GRTVCLSPITWVDGW
+341 GRTVCLSPVTWVDGW

-375 NDAVKAPQTPYERC
+375 NDVIKTPVATYDRC

-397 KPVWQWNHNP
+397 KPIWQWNHNP

-415 KERRGWLRLHSMPAK
+415 RERKGWFRLHSMPAK

-437 TLTQRAIGPVSYTS
+437 SLTQRAIGPVSYTS
-451 VKLDASRLK
+451 VKLDASKLK
-460 VGDEAGLGAI
+460 AGDEAGLGAI
-470 NTPYA
+470 NMPYA
-475 SLGVVKTDKGLNL
+475 SLGVVKTDKGLAL
-488 RCYDQNTNKEVL
+488 RCYDQNTNKEVV
-500 KPLAKSKVVWLRLWG
+500 KPLDKRVVWLRLWG

-530 KTWENIGEQMLSP
+530 KNWENIGGQMISP

-557 AFNKKELNG
+557 AFNKKEVNG

-571 DDFKVEEPMADR
+571 DDFKVDEPMADR
-583 TANLPIGKTIRFS
+583 TANLPIGKTVRFF
-596 NLADGS
+596 NLADGN
-602 LMDATGHGLMHSS
+602 LMNATRHGVMHNSW
-615 GNRKDMRNQVKFVVE
+615 NKKDMSNQVKFVVE
-630 DRGKGKIALKTAD
+630 ARGQGKVALKTAD

-660 TSDSSKEEEFLWQD
+660 TADAGKAEEFVWQD
-674 MLYNRCM
+674 MLYNHCM

-691 GKNPVDGSPYS
+691 GKHPKDGSPYS

-716 VFSWEIVE
+716 VFAWEIVE

>member
-1 MDKKWYFC
+1 MNK
-9 GYIINYK
+9 
-16 ILDLRITMKKV
+16 LLV
-27 LIATCCIA
+27 ATFSLA
-35 LLSGSLSVSAQTL
+35 LCASSLSVSAQKKQT
-48 AGKSWSAD
+48 WSAD
-56 NGNGTFTNPLFY
+56 NGNGTYTNPLFY

-107 KFSSYCFDRFDDSDD
+107 EFSSYCFDRFDDSDD

-127 DKEAYGQGIWAPAI
+127 GKEAYGQGIWAPAI
-141 RYHNG
+141 RHHNG

-158 LQVYISDSAKGPWT
+158 LQVFISDSAKGPWK
-172 HHKVNGDIYDLSVLF
+172 HQLIKGNIYDLSVLF
-187 DEDGKIYA
+187 DDDGKIYA
-195 VHKYGNVTVTELKPD
+195 IHKYGNVTVTELKPD

-226 NAMGEGHHVYKINGM
+226 NAMGEGHHIYKINGM

-271 ISERESYGYAAGWS
+271 ISERESFGYAAGWS
-285 VGNMGIGRPLPED
+285 VGNMGIGRPVPED
-298 GFKFQNNKPNGVKLG
+298 GFQFKNNPPVDTRLG

-320 GIVQAPDG
+320 GIVEAPDG

-375 NDAVKAPQTPYERC
+375 NDTVKTPIATYDRC
-389 DDFSGKTF
+389 DDFSGKSF

-415 KERRGWLRLHSMPAK
+415 KERKGWLRLHSMPAK

-437 TLTQRAIGPVSYTS
+437 TLTQRAMGPVSYTS

-460 VGDEAGLGAI
+460 IGDEAGLGAI
-470 NTPYA
+470 NMPYA
-475 SLGVVKTDKGLNL
+475 SLGVVKTDKGLAL
-488 RCYDQNTNKEVL
+488 RCYDQNTNKEVI
-500 KPLAKSKVVWLRLWG
+500 KPLDKKVVWLRLWG
-515 DYDKSQLQYSYSLDG
+515 DYDKSQLQYAYSLDG
-530 KTWENIGEQMLSP
+530 NTWENVGEQILSP

-557 AFNKKELNG
+557 AFNKNEQNG

-571 DDFKVEEPMADR
+571 DDFEVEEPMADR
-583 TANLPIGKTIRFS
+583 TANLPIGKTVRLF
-596 NLADGS
+596 NLVDGN
-602 LMDATGHGLMHSS
+602 LMNATKHGLMHDSW
-615 GNRKDMRNQVKFVVE
+615 NKKDMSQQVQFFVE
-630 DRGKGKIALKTAD
+630 DRGQGKIALKCTD

-660 TSDSSKEEEFLWQD
+660 TIDASKAEEFVWQD

-691 GKNPVDGSPYS
+691 GKHALDGSPYS

-716 VFSWEIVE
+716 VFTWEEVR

>member
-1 MDKKWYFC
+1 MNK
-9 GYIINYK
+9 
-16 ILDLRITMKKV
+16 L
-27 LIATCCIA
+27 LIATFSLA
-35 LLSGSLSVSAQTL
+35 LCAGSISALAQNGQVSAQKKLVTQQQP
-48 AGKSWSAD
+48 GRMTWSAD
-56 NGNGTFTNPLFY
+56 NGNGTYTNPLFY

-107 KFSSYCFDRFDDSDD
+107 EFSSYCFDRFDDSDD

-127 DKEAYGQGIWAPAI
+127 GKEAYGQGIWAPAI

-158 LQVYISDSAKGPWT
+158 LQVYISDSAKGPWK
-172 HHKVNGDIYDLSVLF
+172 HHQIKGDIYDLSVLF
-187 DEDGKIYA
+187 DDDGKIYA
-195 VHKYGNVTVTELKPD
+195 IHKYGNVTVTELKSD

-226 NAMGEGHHVYKINGM
+226 NAMGEGHHIYKINGM

-271 ISERESYGYAAGWS
+271 ISERESFGYSAAWTVNN
-285 VGNMGIGRPLPED
+285 VGLGRPVPED
-298 GFKFQNNKPNGVKLG
+298 GFKFKNNKPSDETLI
-313 CATIHQG
+313 CSTIHQG

-341 GRTVCLSPITWVDGW
+341 GRTVCLSPVTWVDGW

-375 NDAVKAPQTPYERC
+375 NDVIKTPVATYDRC

-397 KPVWQWNHNP
+397 KPIWQWNHNP

-415 KERRGWLRLHSMPAK
+415 RERKGWLRLHSMPAK

-437 TLTQRAIGPVSYTS
+437 SLTQRAIGPVSYTS
-451 VKLDASRLK
+451 VKLDASKLK
-460 VGDEAGLGAI
+460 AGDEAGLGAI
-470 NTPYA
+470 NMPYA
-475 SLGVVKTDKGLNL
+475 SLGVVKTDKGLAL
-488 RCYDQNTNKEVL
+488 RCYDQNTNKEVV
-500 KPLAKSKVVWLRLWG
+500 KPLDKRVVWLRLWG
-515 DYDKSQLQYSYSLDG
+515 DYDKSQLQYSYSLNG
-530 KTWENIGEQMLSP
+530 KNWENIGEQMISP

-557 AFNKKELNG
+557 AFNKKNVNG

-571 DDFKVEEPMADR
+571 DNFKVEEPMADR
-583 TANLPIGKTIRFS
+583 TANLPIGKTVRFF

-602 LMDATGHGLMHSS
+602 LMDATRHGLMHSS
-615 GNRKDMRNQVKFVVE
+615 GNRKNMSNGVKFVVE
-630 DRGKGKIALKTAD
+630 DRGQGKVALKTAD

-660 TSDSSKEEEFLWQD
+660 TSDASKAEEFVWQD
-674 MLYNRCM
+674 MLYNHCM
-681 LLSLKTQRYV
+681 LLSLKMQRYV
-691 GKNPVDGSPYS
+691 GKHTADGSPYS

-716 VFSWEIVE
+716 IFAWEVVE

>member
-1 MDKKWYFC
+1 MNK
-9 GYIINYK
+9 
-16 ILDLRITMKKV
+16 L
-27 LIATCCIA
+27 LIATFSLA
-35 LLSGSLSVSAQTL
+35 LCAGSISALAQNGQVSAQKKLVTQQQP
-48 AGKSWSAD
+48 GRMTWSAD
-56 NGNGTFTNPLFY
+56 NGNGTYTNPLFY

-107 KFSSYCFDRFDDSDD
+107 EFSSYCFDRFDDSND

-127 DKEAYGQGIWAPAI
+127 GKEAYGQGIWAPAI

-158 LQVYISDSAKGPWT
+158 LQVFISDSAKGPWK
-172 HHKVNGDIYDLSVLF
+172 HQQIKGDIYDLSVLF
-187 DEDGKIYA
+187 DDDGKIYA
-195 VHKYGNVTVTELKPD
+195 IHKYGNVTVTELKPD

-226 NAMGEGHHVYKINGM
+226 NAMGEGHHIYKINGM

-271 ISERESYGYAAGWS
+271 ISERESFGYSAAWTVNN
-285 VGNMGIGRPLPED
+285 VGLGRPVPED
-298 GFKFQNNKPNGVKLG
+298 GFKFKNNKPSDETLI
-313 CATIHQG
+313 CSTIHQG

-375 NDAVKAPQTPYERC
+375 NDVVKTPVATYDRC

-397 KPVWQWNHNP
+397 KPIWQWNHNP

-415 KERRGWLRLHSMPAK
+415 KERKGWLRLHSMPAK

-437 TLTQRAIGPVSYTS
+437 SLTQRAIGPVSYTS
-451 VKLDASRLK
+451 VKLDASKLK
-460 VGDEAGLGAI
+460 AGDEAGLGAI
-470 NTPYA
+470 NMPYA
-475 SLGVVKTDKGLNL
+475 SLGVVKTDKGLAL

-530 KTWENIGEQMLSP
+530 KNWENIGEQMLSP
-543 YQLKTFQGVRVALY
+543 YQLKTFQGVRVVLY

-615 GNRKDMRNQVKFVVE
+615 CNRNDKRNQVKFVVE

-660 TSDSSKEEEFLWQD
+660 TSDSSKAEEFVWQD

-691 GKNPVDGSPYS
+691 GKNPMDGSPYS
-702 ADFQGAD
+702 ADFQGTD

-716 VFSWEIVE
+716 VFTWDVVE

>member
-1 MDKKWYFC
+1 MNK
-9 GYIINYK
+9 
-16 ILDLRITMKKV
+16 L
-27 LIATCCIA
+27 LIATFSLA
-35 LLSGSLSVSAQTL
+35 LCAGSISALAQNGQVSAQKKLVTQQQP
-48 AGKSWSAD
+48 GRMTWSAD
-56 NGNGTFTNPLFY
+56 NGNGTYTNPLFY

-107 KFSSYCFDRFDDSDD
+107 EFSSYCFDRFDDSDD

-127 DKEAYGQGIWAPAI
+127 GKEAYGQGIWAPAI

-158 LQVYISDSAKGPWT
+158 LQVYISDSAKGPWK
-172 HHKVNGDIYDLSVLF
+172 HHQIKGDIYDLSVLF
-187 DEDGKIYA
+187 DDDGKIYA
-195 VHKYGNVTVTELKPD
+195 IHKYGNVTVTELKPD

-226 NAMGEGHHVYKINGM
+226 NAMGEGHHIYKINGM

-271 ISERESYGYAAGWS
+271 ISERESFGYSAAWTVNN
-285 VGNMGIGRPLPED
+285 VGLGRPVPED
-298 GFKFQNNKPNGVKLG
+298 GFKFKNNKPSDETLI
-313 CATIHQG
+313 CSTIHQG

-341 GRTVCLSPITWVDGW
+341 GRTVCLSPVTWVDGW

-375 NDAVKAPQTPYERC
+375 NDVIKTPVATYDRC

-397 KPVWQWNHNP
+397 KPIWQWNHNP

-415 KERRGWLRLHSMPAK
+415 RERKGWLRLHSMPAK

-437 TLTQRAIGPVSYTS
+437 SLTQRAIGPVSYTS
-451 VKLDASRLK
+451 VKLDASKLK
-460 VGDEAGLGAI
+460 AGDEAGLGAI
-470 NTPYA
+470 NMPYA
-475 SLGVVKTDKGLNL
+475 SLGVVKTDKGLAL
-488 RCYDQNTNKEVL
+488 RCYDQNTNKEVV
-500 KPLAKSKVVWLRLWG
+500 KPLDKRVVWLRLWG

-530 KTWENIGEQMLSP
+530 KNWENIGEQMISP

-557 AFNKKELNG
+557 AFNKKDVNG

-583 TANLPIGKTIRFS
+583 TANLPIGKTVRFF
-596 NLADGS
+596 NLADGN
-602 LMDATGHGLMHSS
+602 LMNATRHGVMHNSW
-615 GNRKDMRNQVKFVVE
+615 NKKDMSNQVKFVVE
-630 DRGKGKIALKTAD
+630 ARGQGKVALKTAD

-660 TSDSSKEEEFLWQD
+660 TADAGKAEEFVWQD
-674 MLYNRCM
+674 MLYNHCM
-681 LLSLKTQRYV
+681 LLSLKMQRYV
-691 GKNPVDGSPYS
+691 GKHTADGSPYS

-716 VFSWEIVE
+716 VFAWEVVE

>member
-1 MDKKWYFC
+1 MNKLLW
-9 GYIINYK
+9 
-16 ILDLRITMKKV
+16 
-27 LIATCCIA
+27 ATCCLA
-35 LLSGSLSVSAQTL
+35 LWGSSLASSAQNAKT
-48 AGKSWSAD
+48 WSAD
-56 NGNGTFTNPLFY
+56 NGNGTYTNPLFY

-107 KFSSYCFDRFDDSDD
+107 EFSSYCFDRLDDSDD

-127 DKEAYGQGIWAPAI
+127 GKEAYGQGIWAPAI

-158 LQVYISDSAKGPWT
+158 LQVYISDSAKGPWK
-172 HHKVNGDIYDLSVLF
+172 HQKVNGDIYDLSVLF

-195 VHKYGNVTVTELKPD
+195 VHKYGNVTITELKPD

-226 NAMGEGHHVYKINGM
+226 NAMGEGHHIYKINGM

-271 ISERESYGYAAGWS
+271 ISERESYGYSAGWS
-285 VGNMGIGRPLPED
+285 VSNMGIGRPVPDD
-298 GFKFQNNKPNGVKLG
+298 GFQFKSSKPQDAWLG

-320 GIVQAPDG
+320 GIVQSPDG

-375 NDAVKAPQTPYERC
+375 NNEVKSPIAPYDRC

-397 KPVWQWNHNP
+397 KPIWQWNHNP

-415 KERRGWLRLHSMPAK
+415 KERKGWLRLHSMPAK

-437 TLTQRAIGPVSYTS
+437 SLTQRAVGPVSYTS

-470 NTPYA
+470 NMPYA
-475 SLGVVKTDKGLNL
+475 SLGVVKSSKGLTL
-488 RCYDQNTNKEVL
+488 RCYDQNSNKEVV
-500 KPLAKSKVVWLRLWG
+500 KSLDKKVVWLRLWG

-530 KTWENIGEQMLSP
+530 KNWENIGEQMVSP

-557 AFNKKELNG
+557 AFNKNEQNG

-583 TANLPIGKTIRFS
+583 TANLPIGKIVRFF
-596 NLADGS
+596 NLVDGN
-602 LMDATGHGLMHSS
+602 LMFATKHGLMHSS
-615 GNRKDMRNQVKFVVE
+615 WNKKDMSQEAQFLVE
-630 DRGKGKIALKTAD
+630 DRGDGKVALKCID

-649 AGAGLSGDVRL
+649 AGAGLSGDVRF
-660 TSDSSKEEEFLWQD
+660 TEDADKAEEFVWQD
-674 MLYNRCM
+674 MLYNHCM

-691 GKNPVDGSPYS
+691 GKHPSDGSPYS
-702 ADFQGAD
+702 ADFHGAD
-709 AGMKNGC
+709 AGMNNGC
-716 VFSWEIVE
+716 VFTWEEVK

>member
-1 MDKKWYFC
+1 MNK
-9 GYIINYK
+9 
-16 ILDLRITMKKV
+16 L
-27 LIATCCIA
+27 LIATFSLA
-35 LLSGSLSVSAQTL
+35 LCAGSISVSAQNGQVSAQKKLVTQQQP
-48 AGKSWSAD
+48 GRMTWSAD
-56 NGNGTFTNPLFY
+56 NGNGTYTNPLFY

-107 KFSSYCFDRFDDSDD
+107 EFSSFCFDRFDDSDD

-127 DKEAYGQGIWAPAI
+127 GKEAYGQGIWAPAI

-158 LQVYISDSAKGPWT
+158 LQVFISDSAKGPWK
-172 HHKVNGDIYDLSVLF
+172 HHQIKGDIYDLSVLF
-187 DEDGKIYA
+187 DDDGKIYA
-195 VHKYGNVTVTELKPD
+195 IHKYGNVTVTELKPD

-226 NAMGEGHHVYKINGM
+226 NAMGEGHHIYKINGM

-271 ISERESYGYAAGWS
+271 ISERESFGYSAAWTVNN
-285 VGNMGIGRPLPED
+285 VGLGRPVPED
-298 GFKFQNNKPNGVKLG
+298 GFKFKNNKPSDETLI
-313 CATIHQG
+313 CSTIHQG

-341 GRTVCLSPITWVDGW
+341 GRTVCLSPVTWVDGW

-375 NDAVKAPQTPYERC
+375 NNVVKTPVATYDRC

-397 KPVWQWNHNP
+397 KPIWQWNHNP

-415 KERRGWLRLHSMPAK
+415 KERKGWLRLHSMPAK

-437 TLTQRAIGPVSYTS
+437 SLTQRAIGPVSYTS
-451 VKLDASRLK
+451 VKLDASKLK
-460 VGDEAGLGAI
+460 AGDEAGLGAI
-470 NTPYA
+470 NMPYA
-475 SLGVVKTDKGLNL
+475 SLGVVKTDKGLAL
-488 RCYDQNTNKEVL
+488 RCYDQNTNKEVV
-500 KPLAKSKVVWLRLWG
+500 KPLDKKVVWLRLWG

-530 KTWENIGEQMLSP
+530 KNWENIGEQMISP

-557 AFNKKELNG
+557 AFNKKNVNG

-571 DDFKVEEPMADR
+571 DNFKVEEPMADR
-583 TANLPIGKTIRFS
+583 TANLPIGKTVRFF
-596 NLADGS
+596 NLADGN
-602 LMDATGHGLMHSS
+602 LMNATGHGLLHNFW
-615 GNRKDMRNQVKFVVE
+615 NRKDLSNQVKFVVE
-630 DRGKGKIALKTAD
+630 DRGQGKVALKAAD

-660 TSDSSKEEEFLWQD
+660 TSDASKAEEFVWQD
-674 MLYNRCM
+674 MLYNHCM

-691 GKNPVDGSPYS
+691 GKHPKDGSPYS

-716 VFSWEIVE
+716 VFSWEVVE

>member
-1 MDKKWYFC
+1 M
-9 GYIINYK
+9 NK
-16 ILDLRITMKKV
+16 ILL
-27 LIATCCIA
+27 ATCCLA
-35 LLSGSLSVSAQTL
+35 LCGHPLMTSAQ
-48 AGKSWSAD
+48 SWMAD

-107 KFSSYCFDRFDDSDD
+107 DFSSYCFDRFDDSDD

-127 DKEAYGQGIWAPAI
+127 GKEAYGQGIWAPCI
-141 RYHNG
+141 RYHQG
-146 KFYIFSNINGHG
+146 KFYVFSNINGHG
-158 LQVYISDSAKGPWT
+158 LQVFISESAKGPWM
-172 HHKVNGDIYDLSVLF
+172 HQKVNGDIYDLSVLF

-195 VHKYGNVTVTELKPD
+195 VHKYGNVTITELKPD

-226 NAMGEGHHVYKINGM
+226 NAMGEGHHIYKINGM

-265 PYETCV
+265 PYETCT
-271 ISERESYGYAAGWS
+271 ISERESFGYSAGWS
-285 VGNMGIGRPLPED
+285 VGNLGIGRPVPED
-298 GFKFQNNKPNGVKLG
+298 GFSFANHHPKDTQLA

-375 NDAVKAPQTPYERC
+375 NDVMKTPKAPYDRC
-389 DDFSGKTF
+389 DDFSGKAL

-415 KERRGWLRLHSMPAK
+415 KERKGCLRLHSMPAQ

-437 TLTQRAIGPVSYTS
+437 SLTQRAMGPISYTS

-460 VGDEAGLGAI
+460 LGDEAGLGAI
-470 NTPYA
+470 NMPYA
-475 SLGVVKTDKGLNL
+475 SLGVVKTSNGLQL
-488 RCYDQNTNKEVL
+488 RCYDQNTNKEVM
-500 KPLAKSKVVWLRLWG
+500 KPLDKKLVWLRLWG

-530 KTWENIGEQMLSP
+530 KNWDNIGEQMVCP
-543 YQLKTFQGVRVALY
+543 YQLKSFQGIRVALY
-557 AFNKKELNG
+557 AFNKNEQNG

-583 TANLPIGKTIRFS
+583 TANLPIGKIVRFF
-596 NLADGS
+596 NLVDGN
-602 LMDATGHGLMHSS
+602 LMFATKHGLMHSS
-615 GNRKDMRNQVKFVVE
+615 WNKKDMSQEAQFLVE
-630 DRGKGKIALKTAD
+630 DRGDGKVALKCID
-643 GRYVYI
+643 GRYVYV
-649 AGAGLSGDVRL
+649 AGAGLSGDVRF
-660 TSDSSKEEEFLWQD
+660 TEDANKAEEFVWQD

-691 GKNPVDGSPYS
+691 GKHPSDGSPYS

-709 AGMKNGC
+709 AGMNNGC
-716 VFSWEIVE
+716 VFTWEEVK

>member
-1 MDKKWYFC
+1 MNK
-9 GYIINYK
+9 
-16 ILDLRITMKKV
+16 L
-27 LIATCCIA
+27 LIATFSLA
-35 LLSGSLSVSAQTL
+35 LCAGSISASAQNGQVSAQKKLVTQQQP
-48 AGKSWSAD
+48 GRMTWSAD
-56 NGNGTFTNPLFY
+56 NGNGTYTNPLFY

-107 KFSSYCFDRFDDSDD
+107 EFSSFCFDRFDDSDD

-127 DKEAYGQGIWAPAI
+127 GKEAYGQGIWAPAI

-158 LQVYISDSAKGPWT
+158 LQVFISDSAKGPWK
-172 HHKVNGDIYDLSVLF
+172 HHQIKGDIYDLSVLF
-187 DEDGKIYA
+187 DDDGKIYA
-195 VHKYGNVTVTELKPD
+195 IHKYGNVTVTELKPD

-226 NAMGEGHHVYKINGM
+226 NAMGEGHHIYKINGM

-271 ISERESYGYAAGWS
+271 ISERESFGYSAAWTVNN
-285 VGNMGIGRPLPED
+285 VGLGRPVPED
-298 GFKFQNNKPNGVKLG
+298 GFKFKNNKPSDETLI
-313 CATIHQG
+313 CSTIHQG

-341 GRTVCLSPITWVDGW
+341 GRTVCLSPVTWVDGW
-356 PYFGL
+356 PFFGL

-375 NDAVKAPQTPYERC
+375 NDVVKTPVATYDRC

-397 KPVWQWNHNP
+397 KPIWQWNHNP

-415 KERRGWLRLHSMPAK
+415 KERKGWLRLHSLPAK

-437 TLTQRAIGPVSYTS
+437 SLTQRAIGPVSYTS
-451 VKLDASRLK
+451 VKLDASKLK
-460 VGDEAGLGAI
+460 AGDEAGLGAI
-470 NTPYA
+470 NMPYA
-475 SLGVVKTDKGLNL
+475 SLGVVKTDKGLAL
-488 RCYDQNTNKEVL
+488 RCYDQNTNKEVG
-500 KPLAKSKVVWLRLWG
+500 KPLDKKVVWLRLWG

-530 KTWENIGEQMLSP
+530 KNWENIGEQMISP

-557 AFNKKELNG
+557 AFNKKNVNG

-583 TANLPIGKTIRFS
+583 TANLPIGKTVRFF
-596 NLADGS
+596 NLADGN
-602 LMDATGHGLMHSS
+602 LMNATRHGLLHNSW
-615 GNRKDMRNQVKFVVE
+615 NRKDLSNQVKFVVE
-630 DRGKGKIALKTAD
+630 DRGQGKVALKAAD

-660 TSDSSKEEEFLWQD
+660 TSVASKAEEFVWQD
-674 MLYNRCM
+674 MLYNHCM

-691 GKNPVDGSPYS
+691 GKHPKDGSPYS

-716 VFSWEIVE
+716 VFSWEVVE

>member
-1 MDKKWYFC
+1 MNK
-9 GYIINYK
+9 
-16 ILDLRITMKKV
+16 L
-27 LIATCCIA
+27 LIATFSLA
-35 LLSGSLSVSAQTL
+35 LCAGSISASAQNGQVSAQKKLVAQQQPSRKT
-48 AGKSWSAD
+48 WSAD
-56 NGNGTFTNPLFY
+56 NGNGTYTNPLFY

-107 KFSSYCFDRFDDSDD
+107 EFSSFCFDRFDDSDD

-127 DKEAYGQGIWAPAI
+127 GKEAYGQGIWAPAI

-158 LQVYISDSAKGPWT
+158 LQVFISDSAKGPWK
-172 HHKVNGDIYDLSVLF
+172 HHQIKGDIYDLSVLF
-187 DEDGKIYA
+187 DDDGKIYA
-195 VHKYGNVTVTELKPD
+195 IHKYGNVTVTELKPD

-226 NAMGEGHHVYKINGM
+226 NAMGEGHHIYKINGM

-271 ISERESYGYAAGWS
+271 ISERESFGYSAAWTVNN
-285 VGNMGIGRPLPED
+285 VGLGRPVPED
-298 GFKFQNNKPNGVKLG
+298 GFKFKTNKPSDETLI
-313 CATIHQG
+313 CSTIHQG

-341 GRTVCLSPITWVDGW
+341 GRTVCLSPVTWVDGW

-375 NDAVKAPQTPYERC
+375 NNVVKTPVATYDRC

-397 KPVWQWNHNP
+397 KPIWQWNHNP

-415 KERRGWLRLHSMPAK
+415 KERKGWLRLHSMPAK

-437 TLTQRAIGPVSYTS
+437 SLTQRAIGPVSYTS
-451 VKLDASRLK
+451 VKLDASKLK
-460 VGDEAGLGAI
+460 AGDEAGLGAI
-470 NTPYA
+470 NMPYA
-475 SLGVVKTDKGLNL
+475 SLGVVKTDKSLAL
-488 RCYDQNTNKEVL
+488 RCYDQNTNKEVV
-500 KPLAKSKVVWLRLWG
+500 KPLDKKVVWLRLWG

-530 KTWENIGEQMLSP
+530 KTWENIGEQVLSP

-557 AFNKKELNG
+557 AFNKKEVNG

-583 TANLPIGKTIRFS
+583 TANLPIGKTVRFF
-596 NLADGS
+596 NLADGN
-602 LMDATGHGLMHSS
+602 LMNATRHGVMHNSW
-615 GNRKDMRNQVKFVVE
+615 NKKDMSNQVKFVVE
-630 DRGKGKIALKTAD
+630 ARGQGKVALKTAD

-660 TSDSSKEEEFLWQD
+660 TADAGKAEEFVWQD
-674 MLYNRCM
+674 MLYNHCM

-691 GKNPVDGSPYS
+691 GKHPKDGSPYS

-716 VFSWEIVE
+716 VFSLEIVE

>member
-1 MDKKWYFC
+1 
-9 GYIINYK
+9 
-16 ILDLRITMKKV
+16 MKK
-27 LIATCCIA
+27 LLFATCCIA
-35 LLSGSLSVSAQTL
+35 LLGGSLGAAAQKKSAAKNVLTQTL
-48 AGKSWSAD
+48 KGKSWSAD

-107 KFSSYCFDRFDDSDD
+107 EFSSYCFDRFDDSDD

-127 DKEAYGQGIWAPAI
+127 GKEAYGQGIWAPAI

-195 VHKYGNVTVTELKPD
+195 VHKYGNVTITELKPD

-226 NAMGEGHHVYKINGM
+226 NAMGEGHHIYKINGM

-285 VGNMGIGRPLPED
+285 VGNMGIGRSLPED
-298 GFKFQNNKPNGVKLG
+298 GFKFQNNKPNGLNLG
-313 CATIHQG
+313 CATIQQG

-341 GRTVCLSPITWVDGW
+341 GRTVCLSPITWVDCW

-375 NDAVKAPQTPYERC
+375 NDMVKTPQAPYDRC

-415 KERRGWLRLHSMPAK
+415 KERKGWLRLHSMPAK

-437 TLTQRAIGPVSYTS
+437 SLTQRAIGPVSYTS
-451 VKLDASRLK
+451 VKLDVSRLK
-460 VGDEAGLGAI
+460 MGDEAGLGAM

-475 SLGVVKTDKGLNL
+475 SLGVMKTEKGLSL

-500 KPLAKSKVVWLRLWG
+500 KPIAKNKVIWLRLWG
-515 DYDKSQLQYSYSLDG
+515 DYDKSLLQYSYSLDG

-543 YQLKTFQGVRVALY
+543 YQLKTFQGVRV
-557 AFNKKELNG
+557 
-566 GVADF
+566 
-571 DDFKVEEPMADR
+571 
-583 TANLPIGKTIRFS
+583 
-596 NLADGS
+596 
-602 LMDATGHGLMHSS
+602 
-615 GNRKDMRNQVKFVVE
+615 
-630 DRGKGKIALKTAD
+630 
-643 GRYVYI
+643 
-649 AGAGLSGDVRL
+649 
-660 TSDSSKEEEFLWQD
+660 
-674 MLYNRCM
+674 
-681 LLSLKTQRYV
+681 
-691 GKNPVDGSPYS
+691 
-702 ADFQGAD
+702 
-709 AGMKNGC
+709 
-716 VFSWEIVE
+716 

>member
-1 MDKKWYFC
+1 MNK
-9 GYIINYK
+9 
-16 ILDLRITMKKV
+16 L
-27 LIATCCIA
+27 LIATFSLA
-35 LLSGSLSVSAQTL
+35 LCAGSISALAQNGQVSAQKKLVTQQQP
-48 AGKSWSAD
+48 GRMTWSAD
-56 NGNGTFTNPLFY
+56 NGNGTYTNPLFY

-107 KFSSYCFDRFDDSDD
+107 EFSSYCFDRFDDSDD

-127 DKEAYGQGIWAPAI
+127 GKEAYGQGIWAPAI

-158 LQVYISDSAKGPWT
+158 LQVYISDSAKGPWK
-172 HHKVNGDIYDLSVLF
+172 HHQIKGDIYDLSVLF
-187 DEDGKIYA
+187 DDDGKIYA
-195 VHKYGNVTVTELKPD
+195 IHKYGNVTVTELKPD

-226 NAMGEGHHVYKINGM
+226 NAMGEGHHIYKINGM

-271 ISERESYGYAAGWS
+271 ISERESFGYSAAWTVNN
-285 VGNMGIGRPLPED
+285 VGLGRPVPED
-298 GFKFQNNKPNGVKLG
+298 GFKFKNNKPSDETLI
-313 CATIHQG
+313 CSTIHQG

-341 GRTVCLSPITWVDGW
+341 GRTVCLSPVTWVDGW

-375 NDAVKAPQTPYERC
+375 NDVIKTPVATYDRC

-397 KPVWQWNHNP
+397 KPIWQWNHNP

-415 KERRGWLRLHSMPAK
+415 RERKGWLRLHSMPAK

-437 TLTQRAIGPVSYTS
+437 SLTQRAIGPVSYTS
-451 VKLDASRLK
+451 VKLDASKLK
-460 VGDEAGLGAI
+460 AGDEAGLGAI
-470 NTPYA
+470 NMPYA
-475 SLGVVKTDKGLNL
+475 SLGVVKTDKGLAL
-488 RCYDQNTNKEVL
+488 RCYDQNTNKEVV
-500 KPLAKSKVVWLRLWG
+500 KPLDKRVVWLRLWG

-530 KTWENIGEQMLSP
+530 KNWENIGGQMISP

-557 AFNKKELNG
+557 AFNTKNANG

-583 TANLPIGKTIRFS
+583 TANLPIGKTVRFF
-596 NLADGS
+596 NLADGN
-602 LMDATGHGLMHSS
+602 LMNATRHGVMHNSW
-615 GNRKDMRNQVKFVVE
+615 NKKDMSNQVKFVVE
-630 DRGKGKIALKTAD
+630 ARGQGKVALKTAD

-660 TSDSSKEEEFLWQD
+660 TADAGKAEEFVWQD
-674 MLYNRCM
+674 MLYNHCM
-681 LLSLKTQRYV
+681 LLSLKTLRYV
-691 GKNPVDGSPYS
+691 GKHPKDGSPYS

-716 VFSWEIVE
+716 VFAWEIVE

>member
-1 MDKKWYFC
+1 MNK
-9 GYIINYK
+9 
-16 ILDLRITMKKV
+16 L
-27 LIATCCIA
+27 LIATFSLA
-35 LLSGSLSVSAQTL
+35 LCAGSISASAQNGQVSAQKKLVAQQQPGRTT
-48 AGKSWSAD
+48 WSAD
-56 NGNGTFTNPLFY
+56 NGNGTYTNPLFY

-107 KFSSYCFDRFDDSDD
+107 EFSSFCFDRFDDSDD

-127 DKEAYGQGIWAPAI
+127 GKEAYGQGIWAPAI
-141 RYHNG
+141 RYHNS

-158 LQVYISDSAKGPWT
+158 LQVFISDSAKGPWK
-172 HHKVNGDIYDLSVLF
+172 HHQIKGDIYDLSVLF
-187 DEDGKIYA
+187 DDDGKIYA
-195 VHKYGNVTVTELKPD
+195 IHKYGNVTVTELKPD

-226 NAMGEGHHVYKINGM
+226 NAMGEGHHIYKINGM

-271 ISERESYGYAAGWS
+271 ISERESFGYSAAWTVNN
-285 VGNMGIGRPLPED
+285 VGLGRPVPED
-298 GFKFQNNKPNGVKLG
+298 GFKFKNNKPSDETLI
-313 CATIHQG
+313 CSTIHQG

-341 GRTVCLSPITWVDGW
+341 GRTVCLSPVTWVDGW

-375 NDAVKAPQTPYERC
+375 NNVVKTPVATYDRC

-397 KPVWQWNHNP
+397 KPIWQWNHNP

-415 KERRGWLRLHSMPAK
+415 KERKGWLRLHSLPAK

-437 TLTQRAIGPVSYTS
+437 SLTQRAIGPVSYTS
-451 VKLDASRLK
+451 VKLDASKLK
-460 VGDEAGLGAI
+460 AGDEAGLGAI
-470 NTPYA
+470 NMPYA
-475 SLGVVKTDKGLNL
+475 SLGVVKTDKGLAL
-488 RCYDQNTNKEVL
+488 RCYDQNTNKEVVQ
-500 KPLAKSKVVWLRLWG
+500 PLDKKVVRLRLWG

-530 KTWENIGEQMLSP
+530 KNWENIGEQMISP

-557 AFNKKELNG
+557 AFNKKNVNG

-571 DDFKVEEPMADR
+571 DNFKVEEPMADR
-583 TANLPIGKTIRFS
+583 TANLPIGRTVRFF
-596 NLADGS
+596 NLADGN
-602 LMDATGHGLMHSS
+602 LMNATGHGLLHNSW
-615 GNRKDMRNQVKFVVE
+615 NRKDLSNQVKFVVE
-630 DRGKGKIALKTAD
+630 DRGQGKVALKAAD

-660 TSDSSKEEEFLWQD
+660 TSDASKAEEFVWQD
-674 MLYNRCM
+674 MLYNHCM

-691 GKNPVDGSPYS
+691 GKHPKDGSPYS

-716 VFSWEIVE
+716 VFSWEVVE

>member
-1 MDKKWYFC
+1 MNK
-9 GYIINYK
+9 
-16 ILDLRITMKKV
+16 LLLT
-27 LIATCCIA
+27 TCCVV
-35 LLSGSLSVSAQTL
+35 LYSSTLSTSAQKKSTSQITKIQNITK
-48 AGKSWSAD
+48 KSWSAD

-79 GEDYYLAGTT
+79 GNDFYLAGTT

-101 KDLVNW
+101 TDLVNW
-107 KFSSYCFDRFDDSDD
+107 EFSSYCFDRFDDSAD
-122 FNLRN
+122 FNLR
-127 DKEAYGQGIWAPAI
+127 DGKEAYGQGIWAPAI
-141 RYHNG
+141 RYHDG

-158 LQVYISDSAKGPWT
+158 LQVFISDSAKGPWK
-172 HHKVNGDIYDLSVLF
+172 HHKIEGDIYDLSVLF
-187 DEDGKIYA
+187 DDDGKIYA

-220 VVIPEG
+220 IVIPEG

-255 QCARSKSIWG
+255 QCARSKNIWG

-271 ISERESYGYAAGWS
+271 ISERESYGYSSALTIS
-285 VGNMGIGRPLPED
+285 NVGLGSPIPED
-298 GFKFQNNKPNGVKLG
+298 GFHFKTNRPQNTSLA

-328 KWWGVS
+328 KWWGIS

-341 GRTVCLSPITWVDGW
+341 GRTTCLSPVTWIDGW

-361 EKNLGRSPRTWFKP
+361 EKNPGRSPRTWFKP
-375 NDAVKAPQTPYERC
+375 NNTVQTPVITYDRC
-389 DDFSGKTF
+389 DDFSDKTF

-407 NDKMWSLN
+407 NDGMWSLN
-415 KERRGWLRLHSMPAK
+415 KERKGWLRLHALPAK

-460 VGDEAGLGAI
+460 EGDEAGLGAI
-470 NTPYA
+470 NMPYA
-475 SLGVVKTDKGLNL
+475 SLGIIKTTDGLAI
-488 RCYDQNTNKEVL
+488 RCYDQNTNKEVIQ
-500 KPLAKSKVVWLRLWG
+500 KLAQKVVWLRLWG
-515 DYDKSQLQYSYSLDG
+515 DYDRSVLQYAYSTDG
-530 KTWENIGEQMLSP
+530 KTWKNIGDEITSP
-543 YQLKTFQGVRVALY
+543 YQLKTFQGVRIGLY
-557 AFNKKELNG
+557 AFNKGNKNG

-583 TANLPIGKTIRFS
+583 TSNLPIGKTVRFF
-596 NLADGS
+596 NLSDGN
-602 LMDATGHGLMHSS
+602 LMNATRHGLMHNSW
-615 GNRKDMRNQVKFVVE
+615 NKQDMSQQVQFQVE
-630 DRGKGKIALKTAD
+630 DRGQGKVALKCAD

-649 AGAGLSGDVRL
+649 SGAGLSGDVRL
-660 TSDSSKEEEFLWQD
+660 TTDAAKAEEFVWQD
-674 MLYNRCM
+674 MLRGRCM
-681 LLSLKTQRYV
+681 LLSTKTERYV
-691 GKNPVDGSPYS
+691 GKHPLDGSPYA

-716 VFSWEIVE
+716 VFTWEEVQ

>member
-1 MDKKWYFC
+1 MNK
-9 GYIINYK
+9 
-16 ILDLRITMKKV
+16 L
-27 LIATCCIA
+27 LIATFSLA
-35 LLSGSLSVSAQTL
+35 LCAGSISALAQNGQVSAQKKLVTQQQP
-48 AGKSWSAD
+48 GRMTWSAD
-56 NGNGTFTNPLFY
+56 NGNGTYTNPLFY

-107 KFSSYCFDRFDDSDD
+107 EFSSYCFDRFDDSDD

-127 DKEAYGQGIWAPAI
+127 GKEAYGQGIWAPAI

-158 LQVYISDSAKGPWT
+158 LQVYISDSAKGPWK
-172 HHKVNGDIYDLSVLF
+172 HHQIKGDIYDLSVLF
-187 DEDGKIYA
+187 DDDGKIYA
-195 VHKYGNVTVTELKPD
+195 IHKYGNVTVTELKPD

-226 NAMGEGHHVYKINGM
+226 NAMGEGHHIYKINGM

-271 ISERESYGYAAGWS
+271 ISERESFGYSAAWTVNN
-285 VGNMGIGRPLPED
+285 VGLGRPVPED
-298 GFKFQNNKPNGVKLG
+298 GFKFKNNKPSDETLI
-313 CATIHQG
+313 CSTIHQG

-341 GRTVCLSPITWVDGW
+341 GRTVCLSPVTWVDGW

-375 NDAVKAPQTPYERC
+375 NDVIKTPVATYDRC

-397 KPVWQWNHNP
+397 KPIWQWNHNP

-415 KERRGWLRLHSMPAK
+415 RERKGWLRLHSMPAK

-437 TLTQRAIGPVSYTS
+437 SLTQRAIGPVSYTS
-451 VKLDASRLK
+451 VKLDASKLK
-460 VGDEAGLGAI
+460 AGDEAGLGAI
-470 NTPYA
+470 NMPYA
-475 SLGVVKTDKGLNL
+475 SLGVVKTDKGLAL
-488 RCYDQNTNKEVL
+488 RCYDQNTNKEVV
-500 KPLAKSKVVWLRLWG
+500 KPLDKRVVWLRLWG

-530 KTWENIGEQMLSP
+530 KNWENIGGQMISP

-557 AFNKKELNG
+557 AFNTKNANG

-583 TANLPIGKTIRFS
+583 TANLPIGKTVRFF
-596 NLADGS
+596 NLADGN
-602 LMDATGHGLMHSS
+602 LMNATRHGVMHNSW
-615 GNRKDMRNQVKFVVE
+615 NKKDMSNQVKFVVE
-630 DRGKGKIALKTAD
+630 ARGQGKVALKTAD

-660 TSDSSKEEEFLWQD
+660 TADAGKAEEFVWQD
-674 MLYNRCM
+674 MLYNHCM

-691 GKNPVDGSPYS
+691 GKHPKDGSPYS

-716 VFSWEIVE
+716 VFAWEIVE